1 MYYVIHTFMNKNSEA
16 CNNDLKEKWIRQ
28 MQDLWPAI
36 KGSLAQVRKPCIRK
50 NCQACASGNKHPA
63 WILSVVAGGRRSTLY
78 IPVPLVS
85 QIKLAIKNGR
95 KIEDLLQKAAVE
107 LVKKHRHHV
116 KNARNPNPKS

>member
-1 MYYVIHTFMNKNSEA
+1 MDEKSTTD
-16 CNNDLKEKWIRQ
+16 NNNLKEKWIGQ

-50 NCQACASGNKHPA
+50 NCQACASGKKHPA

-95 KIEDLLQKAAVE
+95 KIEVLLQKAAVE
-107 LVKKHRHHV
+107 LVKNHRRHV
-116 KNARNPNPKS
+116 KNAKNPTPKS